1 MLCRTRRS
9 FMQKNLFVFGVGLEW
24 FGDLFPPHRNTFWAA
39 CDLSPH
45 RNTMCTRRRV
55 VSTMR
60 ALSLPTGLCCASHH
74 IVVVMAVAKIVE
86 ETDLSVSRQLGNPVA
101 GWGHHE
107 APGVAGIRAIQT
119 HANQVPYHRGSLERM
134 ARGGWQ
140 LAKGMAFAVGLP
152 IRCMYRCTE

>member
-1 MLCRTRRS
+1 MPTPH
-9 FMQKNLFVFGVGLEW
+9 GGL
-24 FGDLFPPHRNTFWAA
+24 DHARAR
-39 CDLSPH
+39 SPH
-45 RNTMCTRRRV
+45 RIVLCLPLQSGHGRRE
-55 VSTMR
+55 
-60 ALSLPTGLCCASHH
+60 
-74 IVVVMAVAKIVE
+74 IVE